1 MHGTAEF
8 YDYSGFGGT
17 SMRVSAA
24 SCSVISEKR
33 YTNNSYQVWCK
44 GTINSNSSSSKI
56 VFVGGDAG
64 YYGTTYVV
72 NAMMVT
78 W

>member
-8 YDYSGFGGT
+8 YDYCNYGAT
-17 SMRVSAA
+17 SMRVAA
-24 SCSVISEKR
+24 NSCAVIAENR
-33 YTNNSYQVWCK
+33 YNNNSYQVWCQ
-44 GTINSNSSSSKI
+44 GDIDPNSGATNI
-56 VFVGGDAG
+56 VFVGGNAG
-64 YYGTTYVV
+64 YYGTTYIV